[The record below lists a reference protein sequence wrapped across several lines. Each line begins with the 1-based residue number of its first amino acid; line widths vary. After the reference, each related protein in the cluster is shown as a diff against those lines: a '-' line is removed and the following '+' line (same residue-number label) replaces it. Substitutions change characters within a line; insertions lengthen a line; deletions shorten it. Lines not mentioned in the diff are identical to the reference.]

1 MEKSKEINPRKLFS
15 SDQITSIEQYIKGEL
30 QFMTSGI
37 DGVVRSDDARAFAV
51 KATLKPQKYQLPQDN
66 SELIEEVSQLRSTY
80 NGKGTQDLMA
90 AVKRMHK
97 IDAEEAVILDGIRRL
112 IKGVLLSAL
121 NELKAPL
128 TDGDSSS
135 DLSCE
140 S

>member
-1 MEKSKEINPRKLFS
+1 
-15 SDQITSIEQYIKGEL
+15 
-30 QFMTSGI
+30 
-37 DGVVRSDDARAFAV
+37 RSDDARAFAV

-66 SELIEEVSQLRSTY
+66 GELIEEVSQLRSTY

-140 S
+140 SDNEPTPIAEGSKPQLGLVPEQARVIPDTGS